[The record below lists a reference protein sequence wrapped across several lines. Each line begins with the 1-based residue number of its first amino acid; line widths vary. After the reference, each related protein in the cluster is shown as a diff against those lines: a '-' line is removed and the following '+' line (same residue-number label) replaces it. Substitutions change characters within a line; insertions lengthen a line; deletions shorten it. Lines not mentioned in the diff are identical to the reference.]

1 MLRTKEKLG
10 NARMRVNIYFA
21 FSKSKYC
28 YESTLFRSLPKK
40 IRMQA
45 MNDPKSRLSTQV
57 EVFTRAAGADYLR
70 TNELCT
76 HGANRAFGH

>member
-1 MLRTKEKLG
+1 MLSTKEILG
-10 NARMRVNIYFA
+10 NARMRFNIYFA
-21 FSKSKYC
+21 FSKRKYC
-28 YESTLFRSLPKK
+28 LASTLFRSLPKK
-40 IRMQA
+40 IRMPA

-76 HGANRAFGH
+76 HGANRAFGL